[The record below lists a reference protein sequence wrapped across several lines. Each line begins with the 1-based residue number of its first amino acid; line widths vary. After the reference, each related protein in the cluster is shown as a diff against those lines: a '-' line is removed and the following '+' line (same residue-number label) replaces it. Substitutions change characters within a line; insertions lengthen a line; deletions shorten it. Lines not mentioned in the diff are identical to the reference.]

1 MPGGEGGHSDMYVPS
16 LPQTQTHP
24 PTAARAKYELRCA
37 APAQGCGRGGGP
49 GRTCAEHV
57 GAEAGWWWC
66 VVRVQRLPPR
76 QVHVRPT
83 SPRDT
88 ESCRRALS
96 VSSSL
101 HLAAPTDQ
109 VRARVQVLHQGDAQ
123 PQAQVRSAGGW
134 WCCPGLRHPH
144 RRCQL
149 PAVEGELKPT
159 PSRVWVRGPAT
170 AAVNQRSSC
179 TNPPGL
185 VRAHR
190 SCQQPTRCLCREQ
203 VQHGAQH
210 FSKVRRSA
218 ERLSRD
224 AARCLSL
231 IGKRHHC
238 MHTVCIHIID
248 ALPPAPQQCF

>member
-1 MPGGEGGHSDMYVPS
+1 MTPRRTWKGTSMPGGEGGHSDMYVPS

-109 VRARVQVLHQGDAQ
+109 VRAEG
-123 PQAQVRSAGGW
+123 AG
-134 WCCPGLRHPH
+134 
-144 RRCQL
+144 
-149 PAVEGELKPT
+149 T
-159 PSRVWVRGPAT
+159 PSRRCPTASSSSVCWWVVVLPWASPSPSALST
-170 AAVNQRSSC
+170 SSC
-179 TNPPGL
+179 GRRAKTNPFQGL
-185 VRAHR
+185 GARTCH
-190 SCQQPTRCLCREQ
+190 SCC
-203 VQHGAQH
+203 
-210 FSKVRRSA
+210 
-218 ERLSRD
+218 
-224 AARCLSL
+224 
-231 IGKRHHC
+231 
-238 MHTVCIHIID
+238 
-248 ALPPAPQQCF
+248 